1 MKVRAGPRTKRVCQF
16 CGRPLPVAN
25 PLICSTI
32 VRRHRHAGEDL
43 KLRNLTLNI
52 LCTLYP
58 RLDSLPPA
66 EKDAAAGYAIR
77 SLVFSPLAIA
87 ALIWL
92 VQITH
97 LATLN
102 PIWPLVIISFALML
116 ILSRLWF
123 QTFYRTETG
132 GYRSEGRSFWGE
144 VLWSAVLVAGP
155 TIAWLGVILVCL
167 NVLLTGLR
175 GSIVYRLRILS
186 RGMLRL
192 AIVFL
197 TLLEAHLYQ
206 ALGGSFPMPDLSIQA
221 VLPAILATLVGFS
234 LGSLIVA
241 GSMSLVRAMAGQIRP
256 PRSSGMRLVMQVGGP
271 LIGLISI
278 LPAGL
283 YSLTG
288 WGSYLGFWMIM
299 VGATLTV
306 DHLSRTL
313 EAVQRRTA
321 EMAELERFSR
331 DVIRSEPDT
340 DNLSKLL
347 EEHAPQLFPDGRISA
362 VLYPD
367 NSLLHHP
374 SDWHAPLPL
383 DFRLVAGQSSIWN
396 DGMITPI
403 IMPGTTRPAGHIYLE
418 TQSPGDARQLMPALR
433 SLSGQVAS
441 ALLRMDV
448 TRQFIAERVARERV
462 DRELALGARIQ
473 ASLLPNELP
482 QFDRWS
488 FSATLTPARETSGD
502 FYDFFSLG
510 GGRLGLVVADVA
522 DKGLGAAFYM
532 ALSLTL
538 LRTYA
543 VESAIRYARTYHTR
557 IGVVLE
563 TVNKRLIQDTDRK
576 MFVTLFYAVLDL
588 RSGKLWYANAG
599 HNPPFVIRRDRRRRP
614 RLLKRTGIVLG
625 ILEDQRWGRRSL
637 TLEEGDL
644 LVVYS
649 DGLTEAMNA
658 QHEQWGEQRLIQAT
672 RHHREIPLEELQEQI
687 LAQVFDFMD
696 DLPQHDDITMMLVRR
711 ER

>member
-1 MKVRAGPRTKRVCQF
+1 
-16 CGRPLPVAN
+16 LP
-25 PLICSTI
+25 
-32 VRRHRHAGEDL
+32 HAEQ
-43 KLRNLTLNI
+43 
-52 LCTLYP
+52 
-58 RLDSLPPA
+58 
-66 EKDAAAGYAIR
+66 EAAAGYAIR
-77 SLVFSPLAIA
+77 ALIFSPLAVA
-87 ALIWL
+87 TLIWL
-92 VQITH
+92 VRITDP
-97 LATLN
+97 ATLD
-102 PIWPLVIISFALML
+102 PVWPLVIISFALML

-123 QTFYRTETG
+123 QTFYRTESG

-155 TIAWLGVILVCL
+155 TAAWLGVILVFL
-167 NVLLTGLR
+167 NLLLTGFQ
-175 GSIVYRLRILS
+175 GSIVFRLRNLS

-197 TLLEAHLYQ
+197 TLLEATVYE
-206 ALGGSFPMPDLSIQA
+206 ALGGSFPIPDLSMEA
-221 VLPAILATLVGFS
+221 VLPAVVATLVGFG

-241 GSMSLVRAMAGQIRP
+241 GSMSLVRAMAGQIKP
-256 PRSSGMRLVMQVGGP
+256 PRTSGIRLVMQLGGP
-271 LIGLISI
+271 FIGLIAI

-283 YSLTG
+283 YSLAG
-288 WGSYLGFWMIM
+288 WGAYLAFWMIM

-306 DHLSRTL
+306 DRLSRAL

-331 DVIRSEPDT
+331 GVIQSEPDLEF
-340 DNLSKLL
+340 LSRLL
-347 EEHAPQLFPDGRISA
+347 EAHAPRLFPDGRISA
-362 VLYPD
+362 VLYPER
-367 NSLLHHP
+367 SLLHHP
-374 SDWHAPLPL
+374 SDWRAPLPP
-383 DFRLVAGQSSIWN
+383 DFRMVGGQPSI
-396 DGMITPI
+396 GSEGLIAPI
-403 IMPGTTRPAGHIYLE
+403 IVPGTTRPAGHIYLE
-418 TQSPGDARQLMPALR
+418 TRNPGDARQLMPALQ

-488 FSATLTPARETSGD
+488 FTATLTPARETSGD

-510 GGRLGLVVADVA
+510 DGRLGLVVADVA

-557 IGVVLE
+557 IGAVLE
-563 TVNKRLIQDTDRK
+563 TVNERLIQDTNGET
-576 MFVTLFYAVLDL
+576 FVTLFYGVLDL
-588 RSGKLWYANAG
+588 RSGELWYANAG
-599 HNPPFVIRRDRRRRP
+599 HNPPIVIRRDRRRRP
-614 RLLKRTGIVLG
+614 HLLKRTGLVLG
-625 ILEDQRWGRRSL
+625 MFGEQRWRRRGL

-644 LVVYS
+644 LVAYS

-658 QHEQWGEQRLIQAT
+658 QHEQWGEQRLIQAA
-672 RHHREIPLEELQEQI
+672 RHHQATPLEELHRQV
-687 LAQVFDFMD
+687 LAKVYDFMD
-696 DLPQHDDITMMLVRR
+696 DAPQHDDITLMLVRR

>member
-1 MKVRAGPRTKRVCQF
+1 
-16 CGRPLPVAN
+16 LP
-25 PLICSTI
+25 
-32 VRRHRHAGEDL
+32 HAEQ
-43 KLRNLTLNI
+43 
-52 LCTLYP
+52 
-58 RLDSLPPA
+58 
-66 EKDAAAGYAIR
+66 DAAAGYAIR
-77 SLVFSPLAIA
+77 ALVFSPLATA

-92 VQITH
+92 ALITD
-97 LATLN
+97 LAVL
-102 PIWPLVIISFALML
+102 PPFWPLLIIAFVLML

-123 QTFYRTETG
+123 QTFYQTESG

-167 NVLLTGLR
+167 NFLLTGRR
-175 GSIVYRLRILS
+175 GSIAHRLRILS
-186 RGMLRL
+186 RSLLRL
-192 AIVFL
+192 SIVFL
-197 TLLEAHLYQ
+197 TLLEAHLYG
-206 ALGGSFPMPDLSIQA
+206 ALGGSFPMPDLSLQA
-221 VLPAILATLVGFS
+221 VLPAIGATLVGFS
-234 LGSLIVA
+234 LGSLIMA
-241 GSMSLVRAMAGQIRP
+241 GAMALVRAMAGQIRTP
-256 PRSSGMRLVMQVGGP
+256 PASGMRLVMQVGGP
-271 LIGLISI
+271 LIGLVSI

-283 YSLTG
+283 YSLAG
-288 WGSYLGFWMIM
+288 WGGYLAFWLIMI
-299 VGATLTV
+299 GATLTV
-306 DHLSRTL
+306 DRLSRTL

-321 EMAELERFSR
+321 EMAELEHFSR
-331 DVIRSEPDT
+331 DVIRSEPDSEF
-340 DNLSKLL
+340 LSKLL
-347 EEHAPQLFPDGRISA
+347 AEHAPQLFPDGRISA

-374 SDWHAPLPL
+374 PDWHAPLTP
-383 DFRLVAGQSSIWN
+383 DFRMTDGQSSIESE
-396 DGMITPI
+396 GLIAPI

-418 TQSPGDARQLMPALR
+418 TQNPGEARQLMPALQ

-441 ALLRMDV
+441 ALLRLDV
-448 TRQFIAERVARERV
+448 TQQFIVERVARERG

-482 QFDRWS
+482 QIDRWS
-488 FSATLTPARETSGD
+488 FTATLTPARETSGD
-502 FYDFFSLG
+502 FYDIFSLG

-557 IGVVLE
+557 IGAVLE
-563 TVNKRLIQDTDRK
+563 TVNERLIRDTNGET
-576 MFVTLFYAVLDL
+576 FVTLFYGVLDL

-599 HNPPFVIRRDRRRRP
+599 HNPPFVIRRDRRRGP
-614 RLLKRTGIVLG
+614 RLLKGTGVVLG

-644 LVVYS
+644 LVAYS

-658 QHEQWGEQRLIQAT
+658 QQDEWGEQRLIQAT
-672 RHHREIPLEELQEQI
+672 RHHQETPLEDLQEQV
-687 LAQVFDFMD
+687 LAQVYDFMD
-696 DLPQHDDITMMLVRR
+696 DAPQHDDITLMLVRR

>member
-1 MKVRAGPRTKRVCQF
+1 LR
-16 CGRPLPVAN
+16 
-25 PLICSTI
+25 
-32 VRRHRHAGEDL
+32 
-43 KLRNLTLNI
+43 LRNSTLKI
-52 LCTLYP
+52 LGTLYP
-58 RLDSLPPA
+58 LLASLPQA
-66 EKDAAAGYAIR
+66 EQDAAAGYAIR
-77 SLVFSPLAIA
+77 ALVFSPLAIA

-92 VQITH
+92 VRITD
-97 LATLN
+97 LAALTSV
-102 PIWPLVIISFALML
+102 WPLVIIAFSLML

-123 QTFYRTETG
+123 QTFYRTESG

-155 TIAWLGVILVCL
+155 TVAWLGVILACL
-167 NVLLTGLR
+167 NVLLMGRR
-175 GSIVYRLRILS
+175 GSIAQRLRILS
-186 RGMLRL
+186 QSLLRL

-206 ALGGSFPMPDLSIQA
+206 ALGGSFPMPDLSLQA
-221 VLPAILATLVGFS
+221 VLPAIVATLVGFS

-256 PRSSGMRLVMQVGGP
+256 PRASGMRLVMQVGGP
-271 LIGLISI
+271 FIGLVSI

-283 YSLTG
+283 YSLAG
-288 WGSYLGFWMIM
+288 WGSYLAFWMIM
-299 VGATLTV
+299 LGATLTV
-306 DHLSRTL
+306 DRLSRTL

-321 EMAELERFSR
+321 EMGELEHFSR

-340 DNLSKLL
+340 DILSKLL
-347 EEHAPQLFPDGRISA
+347 EEHAPQLFPDSRISA

-367 NSLLHHP
+367 SSLLHHP
-374 SDWHAPLPL
+374 SDWRAPLPQG
-383 DFRLVAGQSSIWN
+383 FRMANGQSSIE
-396 DGMITPI
+396 GKGLIAPI

-418 TQSPGDARQLMPALR
+418 TQGPGDAHQLMPALQ

-441 ALLRMDV
+441 ALLRLDV

-488 FSATLTPARETSGD
+488 FAATLTPARETSGD
-502 FYDFFSLG
+502 FYDIFSLG

-543 VESAIRYARTYHTR
+543 AESAIRYARTYHTR
-557 IGVVLE
+557 IGAVLE
-563 TVNKRLIQDTDRK
+563 TINARLIQDTNGET
-576 MFVTLFYAVLDL
+576 FVTLFYGVLDL

-599 HNPPFVIRRDRRRRP
+599 HNPPCVIRHDRRRRP

-625 ILEDQRWGRRSL
+625 MFEDQRWGRRSL

-649 DGLTEAMNA
+649 DGLTEAMDA
-658 QHEQWGEQRLIQAT
+658 QQDQWGEQRLLQAT
-672 RHHREIPLEELQEQI
+672 RHHLEIPLEELQGRV
-687 LAQVFDFMD
+687 LAQVHDFMGD
-696 DLPQHDDITMMLVRR
+696 VPQHDDITLMLVRR

>member
-1 MKVRAGPRTKRVCQF
+1 LPRAEQ
-16 CGRPLPVAN
+16 
-25 PLICSTI
+25 
-32 VRRHRHAGEDL
+32 
-43 KLRNLTLNI
+43 
-52 LCTLYP
+52 
-58 RLDSLPPA
+58 
-66 EKDAAAGYAIR
+66 DAAAGYAIR
-77 SLVFSPLAIA
+77 ALVFSPLAA
-87 ALIWL
+87 VALIWL
-92 VQITH
+92 AQITH
-97 LATLN
+97 LAALA
-102 PIWPLVIISFALML
+102 PVWPLVIIAFVLML

-123 QTFYRTETG
+123 QTFYRTESG

-167 NVLLTGLR
+167 NFLLTGLG
-175 GSIVYRLRILS
+175 GSIAHRLRILS
-186 RGMLRL
+186 RSLLRL
-192 AIVFL
+192 SIVFL

-206 ALGGSFPMPDLSIQA
+206 ALGGSFPMRDLSIQA
-221 VLPAILATLVGFS
+221 VLPAIGATLVGFS

-241 GSMSLVRAMAGQIRP
+241 GAMSLVRTMAGQIRTP
-256 PRSSGMRLVMQVGGP
+256 QASGMRLVMQVGGP
-271 LIGLISI
+271 FIGLVSI

-283 YSLTG
+283 YSLAG
-288 WGSYLGFWMIM
+288 WGGYLAFWLIM
-299 VGATLTV
+299 LGATLTV
-306 DHLSRTL
+306 DRLSRTL

-340 DNLSKLL
+340 DFLSKLL
-347 EEHAPQLFPDGRISA
+347 AEHAPQLFPDGRISA

-367 NSLLHHP
+367 SSLLHHP
-374 SDWHAPLPL
+374 SDWPAPLPP
-383 DFRLVAGQSSIWN
+383 DFRMAGGQSSIESE
-396 DGMITPI
+396 GVIAPI

-418 TQSPGDARQLMPALR
+418 TQNPGDARQLMPALQA
-433 SLSGQVAS
+433 LSGQVAS
-441 ALLRMDV
+441 ALLRLDV

-488 FSATLTPARETSGD
+488 FTATLTPARETSGD
-502 FYDFFSLG
+502 FYDIFSLS

-557 IGVVLE
+557 IGAVLE
-563 TVNKRLIQDTDRK
+563 MVNERLIQDTNGET
-576 MFVTLFYAVLDL
+576 FVTLFYGVLDL

-599 HNPPFVIRRDRRRRP
+599 HNPPFVIRRDRQRGP

-625 ILEDQRWGRRSL
+625 ILEDQHWGRRSL

-644 LVVYS
+644 LVAYS

-658 QHEQWGEQRLIQAT
+658 QEDQWGEQRLIQAT
-672 RHHREIPLEELQEQI
+672 RHHQETPLEELQRRI
-687 LAQVFDFMD
+687 LAQVYDFMD
-696 DLPQHDDITMMLVRR
+696 DAPQHDDITLVLVRR
-711 ER
+711 EW